1 VTAGAARTRT
11 GEPDPLG
18 IARRLLAVPTAPFH
32 EDGVMDRLRE
42 LLAGFGLKA
51 TADRHGNLVAR
62 YRRGRG
68 PRWALVA
75 HTDHPGIEVTA
86 VRGRTARA
94 TFLGG
99 VLPNALPGVPV
110 RLHGPGGARAGAVIR
125 DVRMVRGEKRLTLDL
140 EGPADGIGPGAFGT
154 FDLAPP
160 SVTRRAI
167 QAVAVDDLI
176 GCATIVAVLAHF
188 ARHRLA
194 GRIDG
199 VFTRAEEIGF
209 GGAQLLAESGRL
221 PPDSL
226 VVSLEASRA
235 LPGAHPGQGPVIRAG
250 DRATVFDSGLEH
262 HLHTVAK
269 DLQTADPSFRFQRQ
283 LMGGGTCEA
292 TVFTARGYRAGGIAY
307 PLTNYHNVT
316 PKETIDRE
324 MIDPADYLGGVRLL
338 AEAIRRGREAAG
350 TLDRYSR
357 RLARETARY
366 RRRLRG

>member
-1 VTAGAARTRT
+1 MAVLTA
-11 GEPDPLG
+11 
-18 IARRLLAVPTAPFH
+18 LLAEARVPF
-32 EDGVMDRLRE
+32 R
-42 LLAGFGLKA
+42 
-51 TADRHGNLVAR
+51 ADRHGNLIAR
-62 YRRGRG
+62 YRNGRG

-75 HTDHPGIEVTA
+75 HTDHPGLEVTSA
-86 VRGRTARA
+86 RRDTARA

-99 VLPNALPGVPV
+99 VLPKALPGTRV
-110 RLHGPGGARAGAVIR
+110 RLFGSGGTQARATVR
-125 DVRMVRGEKRLTLDL
+125 DVRMVAGDKRLTLAL
-140 EGPADGIGPGAFGT
+140 ERPHEAIGPGAFGV
-154 FDLAPP
+154 FDLAPAT
-160 SVTRRAI
+160 VNRHRIAAT
-167 QAVAVDDLI
+167 AVDDLI
-176 GCATIVAVLAHF
+176 GCATTVAVLAHL
-188 ARHRLA
+188 ARHRLP
-194 GRIDG
+194 GRVDG